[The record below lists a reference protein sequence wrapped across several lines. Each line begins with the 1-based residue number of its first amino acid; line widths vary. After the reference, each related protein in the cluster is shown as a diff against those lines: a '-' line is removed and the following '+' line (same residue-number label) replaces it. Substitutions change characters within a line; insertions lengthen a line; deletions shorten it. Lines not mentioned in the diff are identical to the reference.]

1 MKTKNVG
8 SGLLGEQGQN
18 RILKCSLW
26 ANFKNQFRIKSE
38 GQTSENQKISALFQY
53 FTGEYSQK

>member
-53 FTGEYSQK
+53 FTGK